1 MIDVVQG
8 PLTFLETEQIFGC
21 CDQIFL
27 FKDARFVFGVQ
38 IEFLRNLVSPHSS
51 QVVALGVKKQALE
64 QSTSVGCCGRITRA
78 KSAINVFESLFLVGR
93 GILLKTFDNNPLINT
108 GIHNLDLLETQFG
121 NFTDHCCRE
130 WFESARYDSTFVQI
144 KNIFDE
150 HHVLDVIH
158 FGSRF
163 HRDFLDIIEEPKN
176 VGIGPIAQGPEKG
189 GGQEFSPTLFAVEV
203 NEQQVVG
210 IKLSF
215 IPGPSVRDDPE
226 RMHGFAVGV
235 LRSLKSQTWRAM
247 QLADDHSL
255 SAIDD
260 KTALGGNQR
269 QFAHENLLLLGPL
282 LIPQT
287 KNHMERSSEGDPFPE
302 ALQPIELGLAD
313 LVVTEFENT
322 FAIITLD
329 RKNFIENSLKPK
341 IFTFLWV
348 DLRLQEFR
356 IGVVLHFDQVRRC
369 DHLFDFSEVDSLRSF
384 GWHSDL

>member
-1 MIDVVQG
+1 
-8 PLTFLETEQIFGC
+8 
-21 CDQIFL
+21 
-27 FKDARFVFGVQ
+27 
-38 IEFLRNLVSPHSS
+38 
-51 QVVALGVKKQALE
+51 
-64 QSTSVGCCGRITRA
+64 
-78 KSAINVFESLFLVGR
+78 
-93 GILLKTFDNNPLINT
+93 
-108 GIHNLDLLETQFG
+108 
-121 NFTDHCCRE
+121 
-130 WFESARYDSTFVQI
+130 
-144 KNIFDE
+144 
-150 HHVLDVIH
+150 
-158 FGSRF
+158 
-163 HRDFLDIIEEPKN
+163 
-176 VGIGPIAQGPEKG
+176 
-189 GGQEFSPTLFAVEV
+189 
-203 NEQQVVG
+203 
-210 IKLSF
+210 
-215 IPGPSVRDDPE
+215 
-226 RMHGFAVGV
+226 MHGFAVGV
-235 LRSLKSQTWRAM
+235 LRSLKSKTWGAM

-269 QFAHENLLLLGPL
+269 QFAHENLFLLGPL

-356 IGVVLHFDQVRRC
+356 IGVVLHFDQVGRC